1 MSDPTDPRLHLA
13 WVEKNRKKEKGRR
26 KALKRSTRPR
36 RAAKAILDSTF
47 LPKTTEGFLK
57 VVGMA
62 YRIGWWDALASLAA
76 KKKARKP

>member
-13 WVEKNRKKEKGRR
+13 WMEKNRKKEKERR
-26 KALKRSTRPR
+26 KALKRAARPR

-57 VVGMA
+57 VVGTA
-62 YRIGWWDALASLAA
+62 YRIGWWDAMASFEA
-76 KKKARKP
+76 KRGREP